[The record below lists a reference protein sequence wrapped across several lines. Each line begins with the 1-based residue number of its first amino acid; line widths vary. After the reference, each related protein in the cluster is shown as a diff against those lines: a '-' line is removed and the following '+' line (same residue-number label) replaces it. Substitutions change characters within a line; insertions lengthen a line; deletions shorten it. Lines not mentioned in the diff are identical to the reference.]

1 MSNTSAATML
11 PASVQLPSGDTSGE
25 GDTAGTDGQ
34 GDQAASSP
42 APVDSRN
49 TPSPGRNSAGD
60 DDAGDGHSTAGSPRS
75 DALRGSR
82 SDSAVN
88 SRQTCVIGSTNSVG
102 TQTADT
108 MVTRFLT
115 GLEVRRLETDN
126 SLPAPELGHRGDVVA
141 PTRCDFSMGLSS
153 LGRTRL
159 IGVPVAFSPGA
170 ACPPGRCR
178 TCTLAVGSLCDGRRT
193 HRSPPGEHPRHADS
207 SRHP

>member
-1 MSNTSAATML
+1 MSSTSAATAP

-25 GDTAGTDGQ
+25 ANTAGTDYQGGQ
-34 GDQAASSP
+34 AISSP
-42 APVDSRN
+42 APADSRG
-49 TPSPGRNSAGD
+49 TPSLGRSGTGE

-82 SDSAVN
+82 VDSAVS

-126 SLPAPELGHRGDVVA
+126 SLPAPELGPRGDVVA
-141 PTRCDFSMGLSS
+141 RTRCDFSVDLSS
-153 LGRTRL
+153 LRRTRL

-170 ACPPGRCR
+170 ACLPGRC
-178 TCTLAVGSLCDGRRT
+178 
-193 HRSPPGEHPRHADS
+193 
-207 SRHP
+207 